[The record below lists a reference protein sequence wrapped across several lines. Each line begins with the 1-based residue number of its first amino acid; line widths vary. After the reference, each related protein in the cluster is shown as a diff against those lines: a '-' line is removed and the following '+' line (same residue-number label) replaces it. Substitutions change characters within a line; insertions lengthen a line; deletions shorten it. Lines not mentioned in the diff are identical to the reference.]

1 MRIIGCAWMRRCR
14 PVPLR
19 APRTSWCLCCF
30 AARSTSIKSASR
42 SARLWRT
49 CTACGTRA
57 CSRASAAP
65 MTFIVSFVSDRAPL
79 KQETRLTT
87 LGRDGVRDFDFV
99 NPPLVRGST
108 VLHPS
113 VEQMR
118 ERVRRRVAG
127 DDSLPVAYGIYGT
140 PTHHAFCDA
149 LTALEGG
156 HRSWALPSG
165 LAACTIAV
173 LAYVRQGD
181 HVLVPD
187 SVYSPTRRFC
197 RDTLARYGIQATFYA
212 PRIGDEIEQQFR
224 ARTRVLFMESP
235 GSLTFEVQDV
245 PRLAQIARRHGAVSV
260 LDNTWATPLYLKPL
274 ALGVDVSVH
283 AATKYIGGHSD
294 LLLGTVTANEQAWP
308 QLRDA
313 IHQYGLT
320 TSPDDC
326 WLALRGLRS
335 MAARLTRHRDNAER
349 LIAWLREQPE
359 VARVLYPALPDD
371 PGHALWRRDFRG
383 ASGLFGVALAET
395 VKESALQAMIDG
407 LQLFGRGYSW
417 GGFESLLIPTRPE
430 RTAEPVPPCGP
441 MFRISAGL
449 EDPDDLI
456 ADLRTGFE
464 RLRAVR

>member
-1 MRIIGCAWMRRCR
+1 MSDPSR
-14 PVPLR
+14 P
-19 APRTSWCLCCF
+19 
-30 AARSTSIKSASR
+30 
-42 SARLWRT
+42 
-49 CTACGTRA
+49 
-57 CSRASAAP
+57 
-65 MTFIVSFVSDRAPL
+65 SD
-79 KQETRLTT
+79 ETRLIT
-87 LGRDGVRDFDFV
+87 LGRDGAHSSGFV

-113 VEQMR
+113 MDEMR
-118 ERVRRRVAG
+118 ERVRRRAGG
-127 DDSLPVAYGIYGT
+127 DDSMPVAYGIYGT

-156 HRSWALPSG
+156 YRSWALPSG

-197 RDTLARYGIQATFYA
+197 RDTLARYGVEATFYA
-212 PRIGDEIEQQFR
+212 PRSGAEIEQQFR
-224 ARTRVLFMESP
+224 RNTRLLFMESP

-245 PRLAQIARRHGAVSV
+245 PLLAAIARRRGAVSV
-260 LDNTWATPLYLKPL
+260 IDNTWATPLYLQPL
-274 ALGVDVSVH
+274 ALGADVSVH

-294 LLLGTVTANEQAWP
+294 LLLGTVTATESAWP
-308 QLRDA
+308 ALRDA

-335 MAARLTRHRDNAER
+335 MAARLARHRTTAER
-349 LIAWLREQPE
+349 LIAWLRDQPE
-359 VARVLYPALPDD
+359 VAEVLYPALAED

-383 ASGLFGVALAET
+383 ASGLFGAVLAQSVT
-395 VKESALQAMIDG
+395 DRALQAMIDG
-407 LQLFGRGYSW
+407 LRLFGRGYSW
-417 GGFESLLIPTRPE
+417 GGFESLLIPVRPE
-430 RTAEPVPPCGP
+430 RTAQPLPPRGP

-449 EDPDDLI
+449 EDAEDLI
-456 ADLRTGFE
+456 ADLQAGFE
-464 RLRAVR
+464 RMRAN